1 MGGIKSAACND
12 LAQQIWQ
19 WCREREIWLSACHIP
34 GSTNVDA
41 DTESRNTNCSTEW
54 SLHSDVFADINK
66 MWGPFHVDLFASR
79 LNFKVSTYVS
89 WKPDPGAKYVNAFY
103 MSWKE
108 YYFYAFPPF
117 SLIAACLQKIE
128 LDQATGVLV
137 VPIWQ
142 TQPWFT
148 TLLHLLVDYP
158 LRLPESNHLLMQPHN
173 GALHPLRKQLTL
185 MACKLSGKVSS
196 REMFQKKLLKS
207 SSSLGQQ
214 EHKSSTSPTSH
225 NGLTFV
231 VNGRVIPMTRL

>member
-1 MGGIKSAACND
+1 MPILQIEARLQSSHLRHQYGIFGGKSQTSFTRNATRTGSEERRLFSQPTYVNAMGGIKSANCND

-19 WCREREIWLSACHIP
+19 WCREREIWLRACHIP

-41 DTESRNTNCSTEW
+41 DTESRTTNSSTEW

-66 MWGPFHVDLFASR
+66 MWGPFHVDVFASR
-79 LNFKVSTYVS
+79 LNFKVSTYAS

-108 YYFYAFPPF
+108 HYFCAFPPF
-117 SLIAACLQKIE
+117 SVIAACLQKIDQ
-128 LDQATGVLV
+128 DQAPGVLL

-158 LRLPESNHLLMQPHN
+158 PVFHS
-173 GALHPLRKQLTL
+173 
-185 MACKLSGKVSS
+185 
-196 REMFQKKLLKS
+196 
-207 SSSLGQQ
+207 
-214 EHKSSTSPTSH
+214 
-225 NGLTFV
+225 
-231 VNGRVIPMTRL
+231 